1 MAQKNKREKTEH
13 LGLTDLITVLRKE
26 IEAAQTKFTGGN
38 APMFVVKSV
47 EAELNF
53 VVDKTTSGGGGL
65 NVHFFAVDA
74 KHAYRSENVQKL
86 KIVLEPTAPDVGF
99 ADANDRHGA

>member
-1 MAQKNKREKTEH
+1 
-13 LGLTDLITVLRKE
+13 
-26 IEAAQTKFTGGN
+26 
-38 APMFVVKSV
+38 MFVVKAV
-47 EAELNF
+47 EAELHF

-86 KIVLEPTAPDVGF
+86 KIVLEPTSSNVGF
-99 ADANDRHGA
+99 AERPSDRAGA